1 MGKIIYGSEI
11 AAQIRQTLKEQI
23 AKKSCPITL
32 AVVLVGND
40 PASASYVKGKEKACV
55 EVGIQAKTY
64 VYPQDSTQE
73 EIVTLVK
80 QLNEDESIDGILV
93 QLPLPK
99 QINQDIVVQSISP
112 EKDVDGLT
120 GISVGKLY
128 RNEETFV
135 PCTPLGIME
144 ILKSLP
150 IQLEG
155 KHAVVVGRSHLVGD
169 PVSRLLLDA
178 NATVTICHS
187 KTRDVSYFT
196 RQADIL
202 IVAIGKAKF
211 IQKDDVKE
219 GSIVIDV
226 GVNRMEDGK
235 LCGDVDTQGV
245 IDKVSYITPVPKG
258 VGPMTITMLLWNTYE
273 AHQRR
278 CHD

>member
-1 MGKIIYGSEI
+1 M
-11 AAQIRQTLKEQI
+11 
-23 AKKSCPITL
+23 KKH
-32 AVVLVGND
+32 
-40 PASASYVKGKEKACV
+40 
-55 EVGIQAKTY
+55 
-64 VYPQDSTQE
+64 
-73 EIVTLVK
+73 
-80 QLNEDESIDGILV
+80 
-93 QLPLPK
+93 
-99 QINQDIVVQSISP
+99 
-112 EKDVDGLT
+112 
-120 GISVGKLY
+120 LY
-128 RNEETFV
+128 
-135 PCTPLGIME
+135 
-144 ILKSLP
+144 
-150 IQLEG
+150 
-155 KHAVVVGRSHLVGD
+155 HVGRSHLVGA
-169 PVSRLLLDA
+169 PVSRLLMDA

>member
-23 AKKSCPITL
+23 TKKSCPITL

-155 KHAVVVGRSHLVGD
+155 KHAVVVGRSHLVGA
-169 PVSRLLLDA
+169 PVSRLLMDA